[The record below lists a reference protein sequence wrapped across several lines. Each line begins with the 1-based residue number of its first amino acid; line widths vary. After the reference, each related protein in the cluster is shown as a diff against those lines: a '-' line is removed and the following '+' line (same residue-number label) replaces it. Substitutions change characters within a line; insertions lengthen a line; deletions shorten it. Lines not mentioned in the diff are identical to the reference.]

1 MVRVTGDGWARGH
14 PGPNLPGVDG
24 AEVGALNPLVPY
36 WSGVLVGVPSGM
48 CVMGLVYDLPLTLL
62 PVAMGVAVI
71 GLLVTVVGALL

>member
-1 MVRVTGDGWARGH
+1 M
-14 PGPNLPGVDG
+14 
-24 AEVGALNPLVPY
+24 GALNPLVPY

-62 PVAMGVAVI
+62 PVAMVVAVI